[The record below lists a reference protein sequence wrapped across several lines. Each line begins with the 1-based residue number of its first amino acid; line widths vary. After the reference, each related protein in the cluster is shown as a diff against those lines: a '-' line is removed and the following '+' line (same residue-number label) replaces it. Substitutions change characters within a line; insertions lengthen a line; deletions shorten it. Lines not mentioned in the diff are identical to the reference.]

1 VAQLKAELK
10 RAALSSLYRQ
20 AQKTSTALADALANF
35 QDANWQQLKRGKL
48 VIASTGAGDSVTYS
62 IPQVWQSFTQD
73 EFLCLTQELIEVYS
87 SALVTLSAQGNSSPS
102 DDDIF
107 ATMLADDRLQSVT
120 SLYHDHSLGRWP
132 GRM

>member
-1 VAQLKAELK
+1 MAQLKAELK
-10 RAALSSLYRQ
+10 QAALQSLYRK
-20 AQKTSTALADALANF
+20 AQKNSTALIDALGNF
-35 QDANWQQLKRGKL
+35 QDANWDQLKRGKT
-48 VIASTGAGDSVTYS
+48 VIASSGAGHSVTFA

-73 EFLCLTQELIEVYS
+73 EFLCLTAELINVYND
-87 SALVTLSAQGNSSPS
+87 ARITLSSNGNSTPS

-107 ATMLADDRLQSVT
+107 NTMLADDRLQSVT